1 MSDIDLVVKLGG
13 STMGSHD
20 TTIKDLIELQKQGYK
35 IVVVHGGGNV
45 ISEWMGKQNLSP
57 VFVDGLR
64 VTDRPSLDIVV
75 AVLTGLINKEMVSL
89 VNRMGGKSIG
99 ISGVDGQML
108 EANIPNKELGNVG
121 QVIKVNDD
129 PLKTILDAGYMP
141 MVSPVGVH
149 ENDGTD
155 NSGIPLNINGD
166 TSAGEIAKKISPERL
181 VFLTDVPGIM
191 DNNGRVIPRMNLTIA
206 KNLISS
212 GVIKGGMI
220 PKLGACIT
228 ALNDVKY
235 ADIID
240 GRKPNSLMDCVKD
253 KRIGTRILGL
263 SSGI

>member
-1 MSDIDLVVKLGG
+1 M
-13 STMGSHD
+13 
-20 TTIKDLIELQKQGYK
+20 
-35 IVVVHGGGNV
+35 
-45 ISEWMGKQNLSP
+45 
-57 VFVDGLR
+57 
-64 VTDRPSLDIVV
+64 
-75 AVLTGLINKEMVSL
+75 
-89 VNRMGGKSIG
+89 
-99 ISGVDGQML
+99 
-108 EANIPNKELGNVG
+108 
-121 QVIKVNDD
+121 
-129 PLKTILDAGYMP
+129 
-141 MVSPVGVH
+141 
-149 ENDGTD
+149 
-155 NSGIPLNINGD
+155 
-166 TSAGEIAKKISPERL
+166 
-181 VFLTDVPGIM
+181 TDVPGIM